1 MGVGLFQLFLVCLQK
16 SALKNVFLLDR
27 KQEELATAAVNLF
40 LLNFTVIP
48 WKFQTIRWGSTGHVA
63 CHRGRAVIEHQN

>member
-1 MGVGLFQLFLVCLQK
+1 MC
-16 SALKNVFLLDR
+16 FLLDR
-27 KQEELATAAVNLF
+27 KQEALAMAAVNLF

-63 CHRGRAVIEHQN
+63 CHRVRAVIEHQN